1 MYVITFHNPDNNQD
15 QVILGPIDWNPEYIS
30 ACIADDLDLDYRP
43 KILKSDVDKVPYEII
58 PNVIARRVQIEGI
71 EYNSKTQFLIGPYWT
86 YTENLAIGNYV
97 VANKNID
104 IVKSE
109 LKQLVQ
115 SKRYEKEIS
124 GFEFDLNDDNKIF
137 ISTGRDNRKIFFE
150 KLSIIGDNII
160 NFKYNDKF
168 FDMDKQMLQ
177 QICVSIDNHVQNAF
191 DWESNMFITIDNCE
205 SLEQLDQL
213 SF

>member
-124 GFEFDLNDDNKIF
+124 GFEFDLNDDNKIDRK
-137 ISTGRDNRKIFFE
+137 STRLN
-150 KLSIIGDNII
+150 S
-160 NFKYNDKF
+160 
-168 FDMDKQMLQ
+168 
-177 QICVSIDNHVQNAF
+177 SH
-191 DWESNMFITIDNCE
+191 T
-205 SLEQLDQL
+205 
-213 SF
+213 